1 MNYDK
6 ILNEIYN
13 EVNPVDFPGAV
24 ASYIPEL
31 ANVDPKKFGMC
42 LITNDGKEHV
52 VGDCDTKF
60 SVQSISKVFTL
71 TMALGIVGEE
81 VWNGVGVEPS
91 GNPFNSLVQL
101 ESEKGMPRNPLINAG
116 AMVVADILVSELKDA
131 KTEFLKFVREITGD
145 ESVNFNL
152 KVAAS
157 EQSTGYRNYALA
169 NFLKSFGRLRN
180 DPDTVL
186 DFYFHQCALEMN
198 CRQLAKAFVVYA
210 HHEKQ
215 FKAGTISLTKS
226 QVKRI
231 NAVMLSCGFYD
242 ESGEFAFKVGL
253 PGKSGV
259 GGGIAAVHPGHYS
272 VVAWSPKL
280 NEKGNSE
287 KAMRALELL
296 TNKTGKSIF

>member
-1 MNYDK
+1 
-6 ILNEIYN
+6 
-13 EVNPVDFPGAV
+13 VDFGGAV

-31 ANVDPKKFGMC
+31 ANIDPSGFGLC
-42 LITNDGKEHV
+42 LITADGMEYTA
-52 VGDCDTKF
+52 GDSGTKF

-71 TMALGIVGEE
+71 TMALGLVGEK

-101 ESEKGMPRNPLINAG
+101 ESEKGFPRNPLINAG
-116 AMVVADILVSELKDA
+116 AMIIADILITELKNPKA
-131 KTEFLKFVREITGD
+131 EFLELVRAIAGD
-145 ESVNFNL
+145 NTINYNL

-169 NFLKSFGRLRN
+169 NFLKSFGRIRN
-180 DPDTVL
+180 EPDAVL
-186 DFYFHQCALEMN
+186 DFYFYQCSLEMD
-198 CRQLAKAFVVYA
+198 CRQLAKAFLLYTHYA
-210 HHEKQ
+210 KEFTFGKI
-215 FKAGTISLTKS
+215 TLTKS
-226 QVKRI
+226 QIKRI
-231 NAVMLSCGFYD
+231 NAIMLSCGFYD

-259 GGGIAAVHPGHYS
+259 GGGIAAVHPGYYS
-272 VVAWSPKL
+272 VVAWSPRL

-296 TNKTGKSIF
+296 TDKTGKSIF

>member
-1 MNYDK
+1 MHYDK
-6 ILNEIYN
+6 ILKEIYE

-31 ANVDPKKFGMC
+31 ASVDPQKFGMC
-42 LITNDGKEHV
+42 LITADGKEHAE
-52 VGDCDTKF
+52 GDCDTKF
-60 SVQSISKVFTL
+60 SVQSISKVFSL
-71 TMALGIVGEE
+71 TMALGLVGDK

-101 ESEKGMPRNPLINAG
+101 ESEKGVPRNPFINAG
-116 AMVVADILVSELKDA
+116 AMVVADILVSELKDP
-131 KTEFLKFVREITGD
+131 KNDFLEFVREITHD
-145 ESVNFNL
+145 KTVNFNL

-169 NFLKSFGRLRN
+169 NFLKSFGRLKN

-186 DFYFHQCALEMN
+186 DFYFHQCSLEMN
-198 CRQLAKAFVVYA
+198 CRQLAKAFLVYS
-210 HHEKQ
+210 HHGNE
-215 FKAGTISLTKS
+215 FKAGNISLTKS

-259 GGGIAAVHPGHYS
+259 GGGIAAVHPGYYS

-296 TNKTGKSIF
+296 TDKTGKSIF